1 MVTSPKLL
9 GSRSGWILLGVL
21 LRNIKKALG
30 LLRLGRQDWR
40 LIAESLQSSLEVVCA
55 SSVGGGS
62 SAAASEASLEV
73 VREDRV
79 LVQEEE
85 E

>member
-1 MVTSPKLL
+1 M
-9 GSRSGWILLGVL
+9 
-21 LRNIKKALG
+21 
-30 LLRLGRQDWR
+30 RLGRQDWR